1 MSLKHMP
8 QHHAL
13 TRCHPST
20 PPSSTCLAVTA
31 LTNLA
36 LNKQHVNLTLPAI
49 EALVNI
55 AAAKASLLPNNITL
69 LPEVT
74 AILSTT
80 KLPSVD
86 LSAITSMLRKPN
98 IDLSGLTVSGSC
110 SCIAAECSMLWTSA
124 PSCVVAIVAPAI
136 V

>member
-1 MSLKHMP
+1 
-8 QHHAL
+8 
-13 TRCHPST
+13 
-20 PPSSTCLAVTA
+20 V
-31 LTNLA
+31 
-36 LNKQHVNLTLPAI
+36 PAI

-86 LSAITSMLRKPN
+86 LSAITSMLKKPN
-98 IDLSGLTVSGSC
+98 IDLSGLTVSGF
-110 SCIAAECSMLWTSA
+110 AATQT
-124 PSCVVAIVAPAI
+124 VVAYDFSCKSLCPAGL
-136 V
+136 

>member
-1 MSLKHMP
+1 MCCLS
-8 QHHAL
+8 
-13 TRCHPST
+13 RC
-20 PPSSTCLAVTA
+20 AVTA

-36 LNKQHVNLTLPAI
+36 LNKQHVNLTVPSI

-98 IDLSGLTVSGSC
+98 IDLSGLTVS
-110 SCIAAECSMLWTSA
+110 CIVSGFAGDGC
-124 PSCVVAIVAPAI
+124 AIDSQHV
-136 V
+136 